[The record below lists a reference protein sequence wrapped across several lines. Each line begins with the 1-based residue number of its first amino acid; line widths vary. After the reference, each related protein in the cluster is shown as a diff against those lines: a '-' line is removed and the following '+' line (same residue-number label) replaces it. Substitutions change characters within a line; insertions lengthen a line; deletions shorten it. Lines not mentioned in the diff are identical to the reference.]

1 MRNIRGFVYFRSIGT
16 IMSAAVLF
24 SGSALGQS
32 TFGSI
37 TGVVSDASGAVV
49 PTAKLSVTNEGTG
62 AVRQAV
68 SSSTGT
74 FNVPNL
80 DIGIYRVRV
89 SAQGF
94 TTYERGGLN
103 LAANQVLNM
112 NVELAVGAA
121 ASVVEVRATPPAI
134 TTETN
139 ELSTNLGSKA
149 AERLPLVS
157 RHAGDAG
164 ITTYYLFNTGVAA
177 VPSSSSTIIQGA
189 RSTGSVPTRDGIT
202 IMAYSQGTGPVQPSL
217 ESVEAITLVRAIAP
231 AEFATAANLGVVTK
245 GGTNEFHG
253 GAFWDYNGNRLNAR
267 GFFASTVPFRVY
279 HDFGANLTGPV
290 IHNKVFFSV
299 SYEGSRESA
308 KTVLTEDVPLPGFK
322 TGDFSALRTTLTNP
336 FTGQPFPGNQ
346 IPAA

>member
-1 MRNIRGFVYFRSIGT
+1 MQNIREIFHFRYVQAVVCT
-16 IMSAAVLF
+16 AVALPFAAF
-24 SGSALGQS
+24 CQS

-49 PTAKLSVTNEGTG
+49 STAKLSVTNEGTG

-103 LAANQVLNM
+103 LTANQVLNM

-139 ELSTNLGSKA
+139 DLSTNLGSRA

-231 AEFATAANLGVVTK
+231 AEFATAANLG
-245 GGTNEFHG
+245 
-253 GAFWDYNGNRLNAR
+253 W
-267 GFFASTVPFRVY
+267 
-279 HDFGANLTGPV
+279 
-290 IHNKVFFSV
+290 
-299 SYEGSRESA
+299 
-308 KTVLTEDVPLPGFK
+308 
-322 TGDFSALRTTLTNP
+322 
-336 FTGQPFPGNQ
+336 
-346 IPAA
+346 